1 VASISTLLLS
11 DLSCYQEENCLQQI
25 QDKLN
30 RLNHVLLKYSR
41 VAVAF
46 SGGVDSSLLLK
57 SALDTLG
64 AGNVLVLFGAS
75 ILLKPEEI
83 SLAQNWL
90 TTNGYPKGVEMDV
103 VDLQPL
109 AWKEFVSNSEE
120 RCYQCKLRIYKR
132 FREVMEKKDFSIL
145 LDGTNTDDLKIKR
158 PGLRAIHELGVKTPL
173 VEAGLDKSDV
183 RECSRLLELSSW
195 ELPAASCLATRIPHG
210 LPVTEERV
218 RQISLWENGLSKF
231 GFDGCRVR
239 LDKERTCVVYVQL
252 AEADLPKIANPDIR
266 VAILRFFYN
275 NSIKQVYLDLEGR

>member
-1 VASISTLLLS
+1 M
-11 DLSCYQEENCLQQI
+11 QQT

-46 SGGVDSSLLLK
+46 SGGVDSTLLLK

-64 AGNVLVLFGAS
+64 AGNVLVLFGSS

-90 TTNGYPKGVEMDV
+90 TTNGYPKGVEMQV

-109 AWKEFVSNSEE
+109 AWKEFVTNSEE

-132 FREVMEKKDFSIL
+132 FKEVMEKKDFSIL
-145 LDGTNTDDLKIKR
+145 LDGTNTDDLKSKR

-173 VEAGLDKSDV
+173 VEAGLDKADV
-183 RECSRLLELSSW
+183 RECSRLLELTSW

-210 LPVTEERV
+210 LPITEERIK
-218 RQISLWENGLSKF
+218 QISLWERGLSEF

-239 LDKERTCVVYVQL
+239 PDKERTGVVYVQL